1 MSLYLIGDVQG
12 CNKSLGQLLELIDF
26 SPSKDTAYFLGDLI
40 NRGPDNVGVIRRLMH
55 MGSSAQCI
63 LGNHDLHYLA
73 VEQDIR
79 SVKRG
84 DTVQDLLHASDRQEL
99 THWIRHQAMALEVS
113 NYLLVHAGV
122 LPSWSSEQTL
132 ALAHEVENALRG
144 PHYTEF
150 LLEMYGNEP
159 NTWSEDLKGY
169 ERLRVIVNVLT
180 RMRFC
185 TPSGELDFMAKSG
198 LENAPAGFMPWFD
211 VPARASADTH
221 IAFGHWSTAGG
232 IERNGVVCVDTGCV
246 WGRELSA
253 FQIPSQPL
261 GEGLALW
268 PEKSSQPTE
277 HLSGLWFKQ
286 ASLEPH
292 IEF

>member
-12 CNKSLGQLLELIDF
+12 CNKSLGKLLELIDF
-26 SPSKDTAYFLGDLI
+26 SASKDTAYFLGDLI
-40 NRGPDNVGVIRRLMH
+40 NRGPDNVGVIRRLMD
-55 MGSSAQCI
+55 MGTSAQCI
-63 LGNHDLHYLA
+63 LGNHDLHFLA

-79 SVKRG
+79 SIKRG
-84 DTVQDLLHASDRQEL
+84 DTVQDLLHAPDRLTL
-99 THWIRHQAMALEVS
+99 THWIRHQSLALEVS
-113 NYLLVHAGV
+113 DYLLVHAGV
-122 LPSWSSEQTL
+122 LPSWSAEQTM
-132 ALAHEVENALRG
+132 ALAQEVESALRG

-159 NTWSEDLKGY
+159 SIWIDQLQGF

-185 TPSGELDFMAKSG
+185 TPEGQLDFNAKSG

-211 VPARASADTH
+211 VPSRASADTK

-232 IERNGVVCVDTGCV
+232 IARNGVVCVDTGCV

-253 FQIPSQPL
+253 LQIPSTL
-261 GEGLALW
+261 AGEGLPLW
-268 PEKSSQPTE
+268 PTDHMPAQHTSE
-277 HLSGLWFKQ
+277 GVWFKQ
-286 ASLEPH
+286 PSLEPH

>member
-12 CNKSLGQLLELIDF
+12 CNASLGQLLELIDF

-79 SVKRG
+79 TVKRG
-84 DTVQDLLHASDRQEL
+84 DTVQDLLHAVDRQVL
-99 THWIRHQAMALEVS
+99 THWLRQQSMALEVS

-122 LPSWSSEQTL
+122 LPSWSTEKTL
-132 ALAHEVENALRG
+132 ALAHEVEDALRG

-159 NTWSEDLKGY
+159 STWTDSLKGH

-185 TPSGELDFMAKSG
+185 TPLGELDFMAKSG
-198 LENAPAGFMPWFD
+198 LENASVGFMPWFD
-211 VPARASADTH
+211 VPMRASADTN

-253 FQIPSQPL
+253 LQIPNQAP

-268 PEKSSQPTE
+268 PDQALKSSEQV
-277 HLSGLWFKQ
+277 SGIWFKQ

-292 IEF
+292 IDF